1 MNIFSYRRHLRFLSS
16 GQRRRWWDQR
26 MSLQPRVAIGRSYV
40 PRTIA
45 SQFTY
50 VKVS

>member
-1 MNIFSYRRHLRFLSS
+1 MSIFSYRRHLRFLSQA
-16 GQRRRWWDQR
+16 QRRLWWRQR

-45 SQFTY
+45 NQFTY